1 MFQVRWIVR
10 PGFSQSRSIPRLV
23 FLFLLFGLIPTLV
36 YAQDSPVTVSV
47 NSSEVSTDD
56 LVYLTVT
63 AVNDSPRQP
72 RPILP
77 PLDGLSVI
85 DLDIATNVTLV
96 RGQIQ
101 TQVVYTYELQP
112 RRTGTLTIPAIPVK
126 FNDDEVVETVPLSL
140 KVTQGAAPAPSPHHA
155 VPPGNVKPPP
165 ELNDQDFF
173 VEAVVDQGNPFVG
186 QQLTYIFRFYQAIK
200 IYRPPQIEMPLFNGF
215 ETLGMPVQEY
225 NLDLGDRTYLV
236 MEMRTA
242 LFPKSS
248 GNLNIGAAQL
258 IFPGTFFEDSVE
270 LYTKPLQVRVKP
282 LPEGAPPEFSGA
294 VGRYELQAWFSPQV
308 AVINQPST
316 LSVAVSGT
324 GNINAL
330 PDPIWPSLPQWRVYD
345 SLSSQSAEVK
355 DGLIGGTRVYERLMV
370 SDRLGDLRIPPV
382 ELVYFDP
389 VAEEYRSTTS
399 QSITV
404 RVIAPPTPDPA
415 QATAAAQ
422 AIATP
427 EVNLDPVDDLP
438 GSGLV
443 NPDLFD
449 SARSSLV
456 VPLGVV
462 LVGTICGGLPLAVIA
477 GAGGVWLLQKRRSQP
492 KKVKPAAAGLRQSKQ
507 SLHPV
512 LLHALADSSD
522 NYQAINRA
530 LTRYLSERLGVPVAG
545 LTRNE
550 LAQRLK
556 TREVSLVEIGKIQAY
571 LDQAE
576 TGRFGPPSEDAGWE
590 LVGKTDKLLHALD
603 GSFDDPRD
611 ETQGR

>member
-1 MFQVRWIVR
+1 MLQLQWAVR
-10 PGFSQSRSIPRLV
+10 PEFSRFRSVLRLV
-23 FLFLLFGLIPTLV
+23 GLFLLFSLLPALV
-36 YAQDSPVTVSV
+36 QAQDSPVTVSV
-47 NSSEVSTDD
+47 NSSEISTDE

-77 PLDGLSVI
+77 PLEGLSVI

-96 RGQIQ
+96 RGKIQ

-112 RRTGTLTIPAIPVK
+112 RRTGTLTIPAIPVE
-126 FNDDEVVETVPLSL
+126 FNDNEVVETAPLSL
-140 KVTQGAAPAPSPHHA
+140 RVTQGAPPVPSPHHA
-155 VPPGNVKPPP
+155 VPPGKVKPPP
-165 ELNDQDFF
+165 DLNDQDFF
-173 VEAVVDQGNPFVG
+173 VEAVVDQANPFMG

-225 NLDLGDRTYLV
+225 NLELDDRTYLV
-236 MEMRTA
+236 MEMRMA

-248 GNLNIGAAQL
+248 GNLKIGAAQL

-270 LYTKPLQVRVKP
+270 LYTKPIQVRVRP

-294 VGRYELQAWFSPQV
+294 VGQYELQAWFSPQV

-316 LSVAVSGT
+316 LSVAVSGI

-330 PDPIWPSLPQWRVYD
+330 PDPIWPALPQWRMYD

-355 DGLIGGTRVYERLMV
+355 DGLIGGTRVYERLLV

-389 VAEEYRSTTS
+389 VAEAYRSTTS
-399 QSITV
+399 RSISV

-427 EVNLDPVDDLP
+427 AMSLEPVDAP
-438 GSGLV
+438 AGSDRV
-443 NPDLFD
+443 NQDFLD
-449 SARSSLV
+449 SVESSLV
-456 VPLGVV
+456 VPLGVI
-462 LVGTICGGLPLAVIA
+462 LAGTICGGLPLAVLA
-477 GAGGVWLLQKRRSQP
+477 GAGGVWLWQKRRRRAAAA
-492 KKVKPAAAGLRQSKQ
+492 KPAVAALQPLQQ
-507 SLHPV
+507 SLHPA
-512 LLHALADSSD
+512 LLHALADSQG
-522 NYQAINRA
+522 NYQAIHRA
-530 LTRYLSERLGVPVAG
+530 LTRYLSDRLGVPVAG
-545 LTRNE
+545 LTRHE

-556 TREVSLVEIGKIQAY
+556 TREVSPVQISQIQAY

-576 TGRFGPPSEDAGWE
+576 IGRFGPPSEDAGWE

-603 GSFDDPRD
+603 RGLGDP
-611 ETQGR
+611 

>member
-248 GNLNIGAAQL
+248 GNLN
-258 IFPGTFFEDSVE
+258 
-270 LYTKPLQVRVKP
+270 
-282 LPEGAPPEFSGA
+282 
-294 VGRYELQAWFSPQV
+294 
-308 AVINQPST
+308 
-316 LSVAVSGT
+316 
-324 GNINAL
+324 
-330 PDPIWPSLPQWRVYD
+330 
-345 SLSSQSAEVK
+345 
-355 DGLIGGTRVYERLMV
+355 
-370 SDRLGDLRIPPV
+370 
-382 ELVYFDP
+382 
-389 VAEEYRSTTS
+389 
-399 QSITV
+399 
-404 RVIAPPTPDPA
+404 
-415 QATAAAQ
+415 
-422 AIATP
+422 
-427 EVNLDPVDDLP
+427 
-438 GSGLV
+438 
-443 NPDLFD
+443 
-449 SARSSLV
+449 
-456 VPLGVV
+456 
-462 LVGTICGGLPLAVIA
+462 
-477 GAGGVWLLQKRRSQP
+477 
-492 KKVKPAAAGLRQSKQ
+492 
-507 SLHPV
+507 
-512 LLHALADSSD
+512 
-522 NYQAINRA
+522 
-530 LTRYLSERLGVPVAG
+530 
-545 LTRNE
+545 
-550 LAQRLK
+550 
-556 TREVSLVEIGKIQAY
+556 
-571 LDQAE
+571 
-576 TGRFGPPSEDAGWE
+576 
-590 LVGKTDKLLHALD
+590 
-603 GSFDDPRD
+603 
-611 ETQGR
+611 